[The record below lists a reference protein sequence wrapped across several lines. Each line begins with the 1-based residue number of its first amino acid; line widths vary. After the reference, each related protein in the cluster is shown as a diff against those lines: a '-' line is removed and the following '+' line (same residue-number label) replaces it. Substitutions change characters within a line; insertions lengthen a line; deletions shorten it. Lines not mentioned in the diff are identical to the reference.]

1 MDEQPYRRQRG
12 HLVASNVKLR
22 LGSGGSQG
30 RKHRDGKQQPP
41 DATELVDRL
50 SRVRARDKPTRPIQ
64 HKSHREEK
72 RDGPSFRPSRP
83 DRISIRHKNAPNSDN
98 A

>member
-12 HLVASNVKLR
+12 HLAAANVKLR

-41 DATELVDRL
+41 DATELIARP
-50 SRVRARDKPTRPIQ
+50 SRTRARDKSTRPIQ
-64 HKSHREEK
+64 RKGHRDEE
-72 RDGPSFRPSRP
+72 
-83 DRISIRHKNAPNSDN
+83 
-98 A
+98 